1 MKFTILP
8 SLFVAAALSVN
19 AAVVESDTSVLRR
32 DIFARQNANRPVPNG
47 ACCVA
52 NTSLKQDI
60 CRVNGQQGKCVPANT
75 ANCGARL
82 TCIEDSRLTCNP
94 NVLERGRPLCRLR
107 NGA

>member
-1 MKFTILP
+1 MKFTILT
-8 SLFVAAALSVN
+8 SLFLTALSVN

-60 CRVNGQQGKCVPANT
+60 CKVNGQSGKCVPAGVN
-75 ANCGARL
+75 NCGSRL
-82 TCIEDSRLTCNP
+82 TCIEDSRLTCNA

>member
-1 MKFTILP
+1 MKFTILT
-8 SLFVAAALSVN
+8 SLFVAALSVN
-19 AAVVESDTSVLRR
+19 AAVVESNTSILRR

-47 ACCVA
+47 SCCVG

>member
-1 MKFTILP
+1 MKFTLLTT
-8 SLFVAAALSVN
+8 LFVTALSVN

-60 CRVNGQQGKCVPANT
+60 CRVNGRQGKCVPANT
-75 ANCGARL
+75 AGCKFP
-82 TCIEDSRLTCNP
+82 SS
-94 NVLERGRPLCRLR
+94 
-107 NGA
+107 